1 MNMIYPLSPSSIG
14 WLEAI
19 FRNPALQRPG
29 GTVVRKISG
38 APRYVTQAVLA
49 SVAKLKGFDV
59 KVHGFLYLISKPDIV
74 AGTLVGSA
82 AEIEAGLMPYM
93 LGKAELLNS

>member
-1 MNMIYPLSPSSIG
+1 M
-14 WLEAI
+14 
-19 FRNPALQRPG
+19 
-29 GTVVRKISG
+29 VRKISG

-74 AGTLVGSA
+74 AGKLVGSTT
-82 AEIEAGLMPYM
+82 EIEAGLMPYM
-93 LGKAELLNS
+93 LGKAALAKG